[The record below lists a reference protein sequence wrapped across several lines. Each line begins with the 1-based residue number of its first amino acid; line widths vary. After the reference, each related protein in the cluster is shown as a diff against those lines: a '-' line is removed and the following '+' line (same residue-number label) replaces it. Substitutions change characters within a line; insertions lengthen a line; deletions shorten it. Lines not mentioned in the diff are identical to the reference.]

1 MIFGDDTIITFEQT
15 SQAWTEENR
24 ICPHR
29 KTNRDPVGFHVL
41 NELQDRVLIQQTW
54 PQGQLHVFPQ
64 DRLQVR
70 GEIKNVPATI
80 IDKLEVLAGS
90 YQLDQLKCGT
100 LPSYCVCH
108 MEMADAKINIGNNL
122 CNCI

>member
-1 MIFGDDTIITFEQT
+1 MIVGDNTIVTFEQT

-29 KTNRDPVGFHVL
+29 KTNWDPVGFHAL
-41 NELQDRVLIQQTW
+41 NELQDRVLIQKTS

-64 DRLQVR
+64 DRPQVR

-80 IDKLEVLAGS
+80 IEKLEVLVGS
-90 YQLDQLKCGT
+90 YQSDQPIET
-100 LPSYCVCH
+100 
-108 MEMADAKINIGNNL
+108 
-122 CNCI
+122 